1 MCGVQATEVLF
12 WELKFSLTFPDSC
25 TGAAAAGSL
34 LGGRERVCVCFRG
47 SPAKEAAGTMSKI
60 RRKWLSMTGKRLSS
74 LRRSRESS
82 LQIQET
88 KEIMEERDRER
99 CSRKSGGGTC
109 PKECPSWLRA
119 VPQYFPSSPCA
130 PSGVGLP
137 VSSSKGN
144 WP

>member
-1 MCGVQATEVLF
+1 MCV
-12 WELKFSLTFPDSC
+12 FSGESRKGGCGDHVKNKKKVVAHDRQKTFLHEEKQGIIV
-25 TGAAAAGSL
+25 TNH
-34 LGGRERVCVCFRG
+34 
-47 SPAKEAAGTMSKI
+47 
-60 RRKWLSMTGKRLSS
+60 
-74 LRRSRESS
+74 
-82 LQIQET
+82 QET